1 MKRIGILTY
10 FTDFPY
16 FNDLNPGMN
25 LQAYSV
31 FRTLS
36 AQYPD
41 AKVEFIRYH
50 SWWAEWRPYVSGLTF
65 KSILQDFRQLYKYYK
80 FSRVFPRSKGG
91 LVSRDRIRALEYIKH
106 LEYDAVYVG
115 SDTLLELFRFGED
128 EISAYWLSSLVPAKK
143 FMLAA
148 SARDTSILGLS
159 DIQKGLLRESIESF
173 DGLGV
178 RDTATFDLIAGLS
191 GGGDERL
198 KIIPDPTFAL
208 EIDYSFVEKY
218 FVNKGFHKLNK
229 PIACFHLLK
238 NSEFAVELA
247 GLYRKKGYLIAS
259 FRPAEYADI
268 LLRDLSPMEFAG
280 VFRYFDIMLTHRF
293 HDSIFCIKNQ
303 CPVLLYPPSINYE
316 NEKGDS
322 KQLSLMKL
330 FGLDDVNFV
339 RDINVL
345 SASEIFELLE
355 HAKLNFGNKKLEIL
369 KMLKQLEFEFVDYVK
384 DTARLLN

>member
-10 FTDFPY
+10 FRDFPY
-16 FNDLNPGMN
+16 FNDINPGMN

-80 FSRVFPRSKGG
+80 FSRVFPKSKGG

-148 SARDTSILGLS
+148 SARDTSILRLS

-178 RDTATFDLIAGLS
+178 RDTATFDLIA
-191 GGGDERL
+191 
-198 KIIPDPTFAL
+198 
-208 EIDYSFVEKY
+208 
-218 FVNKGFHKLNK
+218 
-229 PIACFHLLK
+229 
-238 NSEFAVELA
+238 
-247 GLYRKKGYLIAS
+247 
-259 FRPAEYADI
+259 
-268 LLRDLSPMEFAG
+268 
-280 VFRYFDIMLTHRF
+280 
-293 HDSIFCIKNQ
+293 
-303 CPVLLYPPSINYE
+303 
-316 NEKGDS
+316 
-322 KQLSLMKL
+322 
-330 FGLDDVNFV
+330 
-339 RDINVL
+339 
-345 SASEIFELLE
+345 
-355 HAKLNFGNKKLEIL
+355 
-369 KMLKQLEFEFVDYVK
+369 
-384 DTARLLN
+384 